1 MLEKG
6 SFKHRPKVILEYD
19 RKCRVRGGFDKLYFL
34 GKGAVGGSASRGV
47 GDAQWRLVLRKAG
60 IFSLL

>member
-19 RKCRVRGGFDKLYFL
+19 RKCRVRGGFDKL
-34 GKGAVGGSASRGV
+34 
-47 GDAQWRLVLRKAG
+47 
-60 IFSLL
+60 